1 MCLWLLLFKHEI
13 HLIVFHPEE
22 KRVFL
27 MIRPATKQRIV
38 FVLVKKK
45 GPIYFLPIMYC
56 FLKLTEETGS

>member
-27 MIRPATKQRIV
+27 MIRPATKQSIL
-38 FVLVKKK
+38 FVLVKKRSNLLFA
-45 GPIYFLPIMYC
+45 IDVLF
-56 FLKLTEETGS
+56 S